1 MKKAKSIKI
10 EKKGGI
16 KMEKLL
22 TVPEAA
28 EALRVSVNT
37 IRAWVFQRR
46 IPVIRVGRKLVFKE
60 SDLIKVVEKGFQD
73 AKAI

>member
-1 MKKAKSIKI
+1 
-10 EKKGGI
+10 
-16 KMEKLL
+16 MEKLL

>member
-1 MKKAKSIKI
+1 
-10 EKKGGI
+10 
-16 KMEKLL
+16 MEKLL

-28 EALRVSVNT
+28 QALRVSVNT

>member
-1 MKKAKSIKI
+1 
-10 EKKGGI
+10 
-16 KMEKLL
+16 MEKLL

-28 EALRVSVNT
+28 EALRVSINT
-37 IRAWVFQRR
+37 IRAWVFQRK

>member
-1 MKKAKSIKI
+1 M
-10 EKKGGI
+10 EK

-73 AKAI
+73 AKVI

>member
-1 MKKAKSIKI
+1 
-10 EKKGGI
+10 
-16 KMEKLL
+16 MEKLL

-37 IRAWVFQRR
+37 IRAWVFQRK

-60 SDLIKVVEKGFQD
+60 SDLIKILEKGFQD
-73 AKAI
+73 SKTI